1 MMKKKLDLIDIKK
14 FKKSKKKLVM
24 ITAYDY
30 VSGYIVNESSA
41 DIILVG
47 DSYGMTT
54 LGYDQTSLVSMED
67 MDRATRSINNV
78 KLKTFLVADLP
89 YKTYE
94 TNEQALKNSK
104 ILINSGAD
112 AIKLEGVKDKREIIE
127 HLTNNNIKVMSHI
140 GIIPQ
145 SIKFKKDYK
154 ILGKNNQ
161 EYNHLFEDAK
171 EVQNAGAFAVVL
183 ELIEK
188 KLAKDITL
196 SLNIHTICIGSGSY
210 TDGRVQ
216 VYNDLI
222 GYSPHPLPKHAK
234 PFSNL
239 FESAS
244 EAISKYISS
253 IKS

>member
-1 MMKKKLDLIDIKK
+1 MKKKLDLIDIKK

-112 AIKLEGVKDKREIIE
+112 AIKLEYVTIRTLDTFKEI
-127 HLTNNNIKVMSHI
+127 
-140 GIIPQ
+140 
-145 SIKFKKDYK
+145 
-154 ILGKNNQ
+154 
-161 EYNHLFEDAK
+161 
-171 EVQNAGAFAVVL
+171 
-183 ELIEK
+183 
-188 KLAKDITL
+188 
-196 SLNIHTICIGSGSY
+196 
-210 TDGRVQ
+210 
-216 VYNDLI
+216 
-222 GYSPHPLPKHAK
+222 
-234 PFSNL
+234 
-239 FESAS
+239 
-244 EAISKYISS
+244 KYIKGPFVLL
-253 IKS
+253 IAAYVGDIRLIDNYVFR

>member
-1 MMKKKLDLIDIKK
+1 MMKKKLDLIDVKK

-94 TNEQALKNSK
+94 TNEEALKNSK

-112 AIKLEGVKDKREIIE
+112 AIKLEGGKDKREIKE

-154 ILGKNNQ
+154 ILGKNNE
-161 EYNHLFEDAK
+161 EYNHLLEDAK

-188 KLAKDITL
+188 NLAKEITL
-196 SLNIHTICIGSGSY
+196 SLNIPTIGIGSGPY
-210 TDGRVQ
+210 TDGQVQ
-216 VYNDLI
+216 VFNDLI
-222 GYSPHPLPKHAK
+222 GYSPHPLP
-234 PFSNL
+234 
-239 FESAS
+239 
-244 EAISKYISS
+244 
-253 IKS
+253 

>member
-94 TNEQALKNSK
+94 TNEQALKNSH
-104 ILINSGAD
+104 S
-112 AIKLEGVKDKREIIE
+112 
-127 HLTNNNIKVMSHI
+127 S
-140 GIIPQ
+140 
-145 SIKFKKDYK
+145 
-154 ILGKNNQ
+154 
-161 EYNHLFEDAK
+161 
-171 EVQNAGAFAVVL
+171 
-183 ELIEK
+183 
-188 KLAKDITL
+188 
-196 SLNIHTICIGSGSY
+196 
-210 TDGRVQ
+210 
-216 VYNDLI
+216 DLM
-222 GYSPHPLPKHAK
+222 K
-234 PFSNL
+234 
-239 FESAS
+239 
-244 EAISKYISS
+244 
-253 IKS
+253 